1 MIIIPERSALPGHR
15 HAKDTSHL
23 GQIRRR
29 LLEPTVG
36 VEANDGGLVAV
47 PTEFWVSMAS
57 ELNNR
62 PSPYTRLPSQTE
74 VFAAA
79 SRQHDCFH
87 RLTPFPPGRAAARL
101 QEFKQ

>member
-62 PSPYTRLPSQTE
+62 PSRILGYQAKQKFSPRPLVSTI
-74 VFAAA
+74 A
-79 SRQHDCFH
+79 S
-87 RLTPFPPGRAAARL
+87 TG
-101 QEFKQ
+101 